1 MLLAYPIGFLFAIIE
16 RRNTMQIHAIKTG
29 TVAIKTRQ
37 QQGGRGSGALRL
49 MNTMLGPTWT
59 KPLPIYAWVIEHPEG
74 VIVIDTGETAR
85 TAEPGYF
92 PWWHPYFKLA
102 VKEFVTPEE
111 EIGPQLRTLG
121 IPPQEVRWLIM
132 THLHTDHAGGLSHFP
147 NAEILVSRPEY
158 QLAAGLN
165 GRLRGYLPNHWPD
178 WFSPRLVDFDPQ
190 AVGPFPE
197 SFKLTR
203 AGDVH
208 LVPTPGHTG
217 GHLSVI
223 IEREGVSY
231 FFAGDASYTEQTLLD
246 QVVDGVS
253 LDNQIAQQT
262 LQRTLNYARQTPTI
276 YLPSHD
282 PDSTERLTTG
292 GVVFP
297 EGRPVPASAV

>member
-1 MLLAYPIGFLFAIIE
+1 
-16 RRNTMQIHAIKTG
+16 MQIHAIKTG

-37 QQGGRGSGALRL
+37 QQGGRGSGALRM
-49 MNTMLGPTWT
+49 MNTMLDPTWT
-59 KPLPIYAWVIEHPEG
+59 KPLPIYAWVIEHSEG

-92 PWWHPYFKLA
+92 PWWHPFFKLA

-111 EIGPQLRTLG
+111 EIGPQLHTLG

-158 QLAAGLN
+158 QLAAGVK

-190 AVGPFPE
+190 PVGAFPE
-197 SFKLTR
+197 SFTLTR

-223 IEREGVSY
+223 FEREAVSY
-231 FFAGDASYTEQTLLD
+231 FFAGDVSYIEQTMLD
-246 QVVDGVS
+246 QMVDGVS

-282 PDSTERLTTG
+282 PDSVERLKTG
-292 GVVFP
+292 RVVFP
-297 EGRPVPASAV
+297 EGRPVSASAA

>member
-1 MLLAYPIGFLFAIIE
+1 
-16 RRNTMQIHAIKTG
+16 
-29 TVAIKTRQ
+29 
-37 QQGGRGSGALRL
+37 
-49 MNTMLGPTWT
+49 
-59 KPLPIYAWVIEHPEG
+59 
-74 VIVIDTGETAR
+74 
-85 TAEPGYF
+85 
-92 PWWHPYFKLA
+92 
-102 VKEFVTPEE
+102 
-111 EIGPQLRTLG
+111 
-121 IPPQEVRWLIM
+121 
-132 THLHTDHAGGLSHFP
+132 
-147 NAEILVSRPEY
+147 
-158 QLAAGLN
+158 
-165 GRLRGYLPNHWPD
+165 
-178 WFSPRLVDFDPQ
+178 
-190 AVGPFPE
+190 VGPFPE
-197 SFKLTR
+197 SFTLTR

-231 FFAGDASYTEQTLLD
+231 FFAGDASYTEQTMLD

-282 PDSTERLTTG
+282 PDSAERLTTG

>member
-1 MLLAYPIGFLFAIIE
+1 
-16 RRNTMQIHAIKTG
+16 MQIHAIKTG
-29 TVAIKTRQ
+29 TVAVKTRQ

-49 MNTMLGPTWT
+49 VNTMLDSTWT
-59 KPLPIYAWVIEHPEG
+59 NPLPIYAWVIEHPEG

-92 PWWHPYFKLA
+92 PWWHPYFKLGMKA
-102 VKEFVTPEE
+102 FVTPEE
-111 EIGPQLRTLG
+111 EIGPQLRALG

-132 THLHTDHAGGLSHFP
+132 THFHTDHAGGLYHFP
-147 NAEILVSRPEY
+147 NAEIVASRPEY
-158 QLAAGLN
+158 HLAAGLQ

-178 WFSPRLVDFDPQ
+178 WFSPRLVDFAPQ
-190 AVGPFPE
+190 PAGPFPE
-197 SFKLTR
+197 SFTLTR

-223 IEREGVSY
+223 LEREDVSY
-231 FFAGDASYTEQTLLD
+231 FFAGDVSYSEQAMLD

-253 LDNQIAQQT
+253 LDNQVAQQT
-262 LQRTLNYARQTPTI
+262 LQRTLSYARQTPTI

-282 PDSTERLTTG
+282 PDSAERLAAG
-292 GVVFP
+292 RVVFP
-297 EGRPVPASAV
+297 ERQPVPAGAG